1 MFKDTFALYA
11 AHLQYPVLQI
21 DDFAIQYKKRINL
34 PEILE
39 VSCPKYS
46 NNSKYWAVSVQDLHC
61 VPLIQHYFRHINSKN
76 DFFHILRQVWKGV
89 KVSQYL
95 G

>member
-1 MFKDTFALYA
+1 MLKDTFSLYA

-39 VSCPKYS
+39 VSCPSTVITLNIGWCLFRIYTVCLSSITTLDTSTVKMTFFIFYDKYGKELCP
-46 NNSKYWAVSVQDLHC
+46 NT
-61 VPLIQHYFRHINSKN
+61 
-76 DFFHILRQVWKGV
+76 
-89 KVSQYL
+89 
-95 G
+95 